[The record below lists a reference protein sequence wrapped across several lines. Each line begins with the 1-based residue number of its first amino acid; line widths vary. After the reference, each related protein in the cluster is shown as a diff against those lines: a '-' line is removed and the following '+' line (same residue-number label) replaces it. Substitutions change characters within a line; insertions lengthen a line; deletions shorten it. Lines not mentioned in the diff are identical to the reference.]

1 MLSYENPR
9 NMSKRRIT
17 DDGVE
22 YIGTPIASITEAQ
35 LAALQEAR
43 SALPL
48 GLESLSPLLESIL
61 AAYGEVVPP
70 HRRPIVVST

>member
-1 MLSYENPR
+1 
-9 NMSKRRIT
+9 MSKRRIT

-22 YIGTPIASITEAQ
+22 YIGTPLASITETQ
-35 LAALQEAR
+35 LAAIQEAR

-48 GLESLSPLLESIL
+48 SLESLSPLLENIL

-70 HRRPIVVST
+70 HRRPIAVSIHLQRWVR